1 MVNMRVAVR
10 FDLETGE
17 RIGSREITLL
27 EAIQTQGSITG
38 AARSLGISYRG
49 AWLRV
54 RQINQALREPA
65 VSGGPGGRSGGGAAV
80 TPVGMT
86 LIAVYHAVEA
96 KVQRVKKSTQFASL
110 HDLAR
115 RPREAFPKALA
126 HLWRRCHTAQP

>member
-96 KVQRVKKSTQFASL
+96 KLQAAASEEI
-110 HDLAR
+110 HAIRELAR
-115 RPREAFPKALA
+115 SGPTPAGGIS
-126 HLWRRCHTAQP
+126 